1 MRVDEE
7 LRLDRYK
14 LDRYVTAATV
24 LYLSPHY
31 KQLAGSHVTA
41 KLHPQTRDG
50 GRAAA
55 AAQTARRAG
64 GDGAAAVATMFD
76 ELSARFQE
84 VGV

>member
-1 MRVDEE
+1 MRVEEE

-41 KLHPQTRDG
+41 KLRPQ
-50 GRAAA
+50 
-55 AAQTARRAG
+55 
-64 GDGAAAVATMFD
+64 TMFD